1 VIDFPSTVKDRPE
14 KECYVKELM
23 SGNEAIARGAF
34 ECGVR
39 FAAGYPGTPS
49 TEIMEAFAK
58 YPGVYAEWSPN
69 EKVAMEVGIGAALAG
84 SRAMVVMKH
93 VGVNVAADPL
103 FTASYTGTNGAL
115 VVITADDPSLH
126 SSQNEQDNRH
136 YARFAKIP
144 MLEPADSE
152 EAKAFIKR
160 AFELSEKFDT
170 PVFLR
175 STTRVSH
182 SKSVVNLEEP
192 MAVED
197 RTAIRFNA
205 EKFVMVPMNA
215 RKRRIVVE
223 KRMQDLQV
231 FAETFSENRIELN
244 SFDVGII
251 TAGISYHYAKDVF
264 PEYSYLKLG
273 MVHPLPVGLIRE
285 FAARVRKI
293 YVIEELDPFLEEQI
307 RAMGIEVT
315 GKEIFPYT
323 GEFDPGVIE
332 QAIAGGSKTVRSLPE
347 IPIPPRPPN
356 LCPGC
361 PHRGLFYVLGKLKV
375 FVTGDIG
382 CYTLSFMKPLEGL
395 HSCICMGAGIGM
407 AHGMSKVLGEKG
419 RGKVVGVI
427 GDSTFLHSGITPLL
441 DMAYNHSDA
450 VIIIC
455 DNRTTAMTG
464 MQEHPG
470 TGFTLHGE
478 KTMGVDIAALV
489 KTLGVEGVRI
499 VDPYDL
505 KAVRTVLKEELARS
519 GPSVVISR
527 RACVLFKREKS
538 FPRKPF
544 RIDPEKCTGCRLCL
558 GLGCPPIAWQILD
571 NEPDGIANEAKGK
584 GRKGVAVIDRN
595 LCTGCGLCAQLC
607 KSEAI
612 TEEKE

>member
-1 VIDFPSTVKDRPE
+1 
-14 KECYVKELM
+14 VKELM

-34 ECGVR
+34 ECGAR

-84 SRAMVVMKH
+84 AKALVVMKH

-152 EAKAFIKR
+152 EAKAFIKL
-160 AFELSEKFDT
+160 AFELSKKFDT

-182 SKSVVNLEEP
+182 SKSVVNIEKPLDI
-192 MAVED
+192 ED

-223 KRMQDLQV
+223 KRMRDLRT
-231 FAETFSENRIELN
+231 FAETFSENRIEIN
-244 SFDVGII
+244 SPEVGII

-273 MVHPLPVGLIRE
+273 MVYPLPIGLIRK
-285 FAARVRKI
+285 FAAQVRRI
-293 YVIEELDPFLEEQI
+293 YVVEELDPFLEEQI
-307 RAMGIEVT
+307 LAMGVEVI

-332 QAIAGGSKTVRSLPE
+332 QAITGSRKAVRLLPE

-375 FVTGDIG
+375 FVSGDIG

-395 HSCICMGAGIGM
+395 HSCICMGASIGM
-407 AHGMSKVLGEKG
+407 AHGMSKALAEKG

-441 DMAYNHSDA
+441 NMAYNHSDA

-464 MQEHPG
+464 MQEHPA
-470 TGFTLHGE
+470 TGFTLQGE

-489 KTLGVEGVRI
+489 KTLGIESVRI

-505 KAVRTVLKEELARS
+505 RNVRTVLREELSRS

-527 RACVLFKREKS
+527 RSCVLFKRDKS
-538 FPRKPF
+538 SPRKPL

-558 GLGCPPIAWQILD
+558 GMGCPPITWQTLN
-571 NEPDGIANEAKGK
+571 NEPGSKKNKTKGK
-584 GRKGVAVIDRN
+584 GREGVAVIDRN
-595 LCTGCGLCAQLC
+595 LCVGCGLCAQLC